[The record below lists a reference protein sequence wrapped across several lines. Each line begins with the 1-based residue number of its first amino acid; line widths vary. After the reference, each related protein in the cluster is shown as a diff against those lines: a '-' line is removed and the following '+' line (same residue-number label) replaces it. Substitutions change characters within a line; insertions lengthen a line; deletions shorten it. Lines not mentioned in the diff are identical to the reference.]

1 MTVTEPN
8 LSSNYGTSY
17 RRRVESFIREN
28 KHQLTISK
36 LLTNEPITSKELTLL
51 EEILF
56 DGDERGTRE
65 DFVKEFG
72 EEPLG
77 VFIRGIIGLD
87 VKAAQNAFSDFLQAG
102 NLRADQ
108 MTFIQNIISYLT
120 KNGTIQTDLLFKSPF
135 NDMHQDGLIGVF
147 DDGDAH
153 KVINIIERINENAM
167 IG

>member
-1 MTVTEPN
+1 V
-8 LSSNYGTSY
+8 
-17 RRRVESFIREN
+17 
-28 KHQLTISK
+28 
-36 LLTNEPITSKELTLL
+36 PITSKELTLL

-87 VKAAQNAFSDFLQAG
+87 VKAAQNAFSEFLQAG

-120 KNGTIQTDLLFKSPF
+120 KNGTIEPSMLFEPPFTDM
-135 NDMHQDGLIGVF
+135 NDQGLMGIF
-147 DDGDAH
+147 EDSDAH

>member
-1 MTVTEPN
+1 MTNV
-8 LSSNYGTSY
+8 
-17 RRRVESFIREN
+17 
-28 KHQLTISK
+28 
-36 LLTNEPITSKELTLL
+36 PITSKELTLL

-87 VKAAQNAFSDFLQAG
+87 VKAAQNAFSEFLQAG

-120 KNGTIQTDLLFKSPF
+120 KNGTIEPSMLFEPPFTDM
-135 NDMHQDGLIGVF
+135 NDQGLMGIF
-147 DDGDAH
+147 EDSDAH

>member
-65 DFVKEFG
+65 DFIKEFG

-77 VFIRGIIGLD
+77 VFIRGI
-87 VKAAQNAFSDFLQAG
+87 
-102 NLRADQ
+102 
-108 MTFIQNIISYLT
+108 
-120 KNGTIQTDLLFKSPF
+120 
-135 NDMHQDGLIGVF
+135 
-147 DDGDAH
+147 
-153 KVINIIERINENAM
+153 
-167 IG
+167 